1 MSILTTIKRNL
12 AIRFQYLIR
21 KRAQKKYTEE
31 IIKKYNLNDK
41 AERERII
48 YQFQTMQS
56 SKRAFGRKEQQ
67 KIKDKISFM
76 IYHGLIKVVD

>member
-12 AIRFQYLIR
+12 AIRFQCLIR
-21 KRAQKKYTEE
+21 KRAQKKQTQA

-48 YQFQTMQS
+48 YQFEMMQS
-56 SKRAFGRKEQQ
+56 SKRAFGRKAKQ

-76 IYHGLIKVVD
+76 IHHNLIKVVE